1 MINDEKVIKLLETLR
16 SAGLKKSTC
25 LTLALLF
32 LMNSSSALELNNRN
46 TQINDFINMPKIESL
61 VYAGET
67 KMAVIDVM
75 LKEPTDEEKIA
86 TILERENITR
96 EQLDVII
103 ATVMGEA
110 APGSYLDAYAVINT
124 FYNRKISKKWQN
136 EVYKATG
143 ENKGDNIYEQITLIN
158 QSEVYTSGRYK
169 EFLGLSEGYAYEATI
184 DFLYSLDSMHDY
196 LCFFASYG
204 SREDREQFV
213 DGGNLYYSVLEPEDR
228 EINLKKVRIKR

>member
-1 MINDEKVIKLLETLR
+1 MTN
-16 SAGLKKSTC
+16 G
-25 LTLALLF
+25 
-32 LMNSSSALELNNRN
+32 SSALSKEI
-46 TQINDFINMPKIESL
+46 QPDIEPKNDKPRIESRE
-61 VYAGET
+61 VVRKANIAIEVP
-67 KMAVIDVM
+67 KV
-75 LKEPTDEEKIA
+75 PTEEEKIA

-124 FYNRKISKKWQN
+124 FYNRKLSNKWIN
-136 EVYKATG
+136 EVYRVTEEDVG
-143 ENKGDNIYEQITLIN
+143 NNIYEQITLIN

-184 DFLYSLDSMHDY
+184 DFLYTLDSMHDY

-204 SREDREQFV
+204 DKEGREQFV
-213 DGGNLYYSVLEPEDR
+213 EGGNLYYSLLEEEDR
-228 EINLKKVRIKR
+228 VESVTRLTLER